1 MTLQALRICDIASA
15 GTFYYP
21 YYDGGGGQ
29 KGLSTSFFILTST
42 NVGIIPKNYLQLK
55 VITFSYNPFT
65 ILVQHFKAI
74 PSAGPKL
81 LNLNLDQTSKT
92 IFRSNSY
99 KSEVMIT
106 SLIEMLELPNF
117 GQMTTSAI

>member
-1 MTLQALRICDIASA
+1 MGGRAKRPLYQFFHFNFHKRRN
-15 GTFYYP
+15 YP
-21 YYDGGGGQ
+21 Q
-29 KGLSTSFFILTST
+29 
-42 NVGIIPKNYLQLK
+42 NYLQLK

-81 LNLNLDQTSKT
+81 LNLNLNQTSKT

-106 SLIEMLELPNF
+106 SHIEMLELPNF